1 VNKCIYSNQAVAD
14 LTEIWNYTIETWSE
28 EQADFYYEQLTAF
41 CKKLAERPEI
51 GRKYPVIGLEVR
63 GIIFGR
69 HLVVYKIIEPDAVEI
84 IRILHEKM
92 DVGSQLG

>member
-1 VNKCIYSNQAVAD
+1 M
-14 LTEIWNYTIETWSE
+14 ETWSE
-28 EQADFYYEQLTAF
+28 EQADLYYEQLTAF

-69 HLVVYKIIEPDAVEI
+69 HLVVYKILEPDAVEI

-92 DVGSQLG
+92 DVGSHLAEETKRPQWADKPKVLQIFAE